1 MILDRIKRLA
11 QENGQEIAFTFLDKG
26 ENVELT
32 FGEIFE
38 KASSLAVSLKRNGL
52 REGERILILA
62 DQSPENVIAVIGSML
77 AKGVFVMVPP
87 PVDEGKRKRLQS
99 VLKACEPK
107 CCLVSHDLLE
117 KMTERVLTEML
128 GRTVC
133 LLNVNKQKDSVT
145 EEIDLT
151 RKQDDLVYIQ
161 FTSGST
167 SEPKGV
173 MVDYGNLMSSL
184 YDSGASIPREQAR
197 IGLSW
202 LPFYHNI
209 GLLCV
214 ILRNFYN
221 HTHFYIMKPESF
233 LKEPMSWFEN
243 CAKYKVQFTAGPN
256 SAFALCANAITD
268 DIARKMDLSR
278 LRYVLNGSEP
288 INYKTL
294 QAFAYKFRLT
304 GLDISC
310 FCPAYGLA
318 EVVCGVTTAS
328 GGVKITEIDFDSYK
342 KNKFV
347 PAVEGKKSK
356 ILISQGSLFSNTQ
369 VCIVDPS
376 TLTLCKDN
384 EIGEIW
390 ITGDSVARGYWNVSR
405 EKDSTFHQHL
415 HGDDKEY
422 LRTGDYGIVYKDELY
437 VTGRIKEVLIVNGH
451 NIYPNDIVNDLYH
464 QISVL
469 CGCSFAI
476 FQTEIDEKERVILC
490 IEGQF
495 QDEITYERLVKQIKR
510 VMQVAYDVSPYDIVF
525 CKPNSFP
532 RTDNKK
538 VKNALVKEYY
548 CMGLLQCLHSSC
560 ASVSIAEVETEMDAV
575 EWRIKNI
582 FESILKIKVKSRDD
596 DFLALGGNSFDSVEL
611 VHMLKSEFD
620 VELELNDVLEHAKVK
635 ELSLL
640 IKQKKKHGEVFVSKF
655 NLYEDVVLPDDIQIP
670 GTYEKELSQCQTVF
684 LTGTTGF
691 LGAYLIQS
699 YLEQTNMKLFC
710 HVRAESEEAGLQRIC
725 ENMRHYELWKDDYEK
740 RIVAIP
746 GDLKSDKLGMSDEW
760 YEKVANEA
768 DVILHNGA
776 LLHFLYPY
784 SYMAETNVKSTVD
797 CIRLACT
804 GRVKYMGYVS
814 TFSVYD
820 NPSHLHKH
828 VMEDDLLTSSEGYLL
843 PYSETK
849 WVSEKILEKARER
862 GVRTIVFRPGEIT
875 GSTATGKWNFGDMVS
890 RSIVASLETGQIP
903 SPFSNLYMTPVDYI
917 ADAIVYMM
925 RQDTVWNHA
934 YNLVNQKI
942 MSGDELCRMAKKM
955 GYSIHIVPYEKWRQ
969 QLFESKDED
978 NALKVLENLFGADM
992 EDESCIIRRYSDAE
1006 PTFDV
1011 SNTMKVLKN
1020 SGITCPPLSEEL
1032 VEKYIRNFVEQGV
1045 LSK

>member
-1 MILDRIKRLA
+1 MILDRIKQLA
-11 QENGQEIAFTFLDKG
+11 QENGQETAFTFLDKG
-26 ENVELT
+26 ENLELT

-38 KASSLAVSLKRNGL
+38 NASSLAVSLKNHGL
-52 REGERILILA
+52 KEGERILILA
-62 DQSPENVIAVIGSML
+62 DQSAENIISVVGSMF

-99 VLKACEPK
+99 VLKACDPK
-107 CCLVSHDLLE
+107 FCLVSHDLLE
-117 KMTERVLTEML
+117 KMTERVLTNML
-128 GRTVC
+128 GETVC
-133 LLNVNKQKDSVT
+133 LLDVKKQKDSVT

-167 SEPKGV
+167 SEPKGI

-184 YDSGASIPREQAR
+184 YDSGASITREQAR
-197 IGLSW
+197 VGLSW

-209 GLLCV
+209 GLLSV

-221 HTHFYIMKPESF
+221 HTHFYIMKPEAF

-256 SAFALCANAITD
+256 SAFALCANYITD
-268 DIARKMDLSR
+268 DVARKMDLSN

-288 INYKTL
+288 VNYKTL

-318 EVVCGVTTAS
+318 EVVCGVTTSS
-328 GGVKITEIDFDSYK
+328 GGVKIAEVDFESYK

-347 PAVEGKKSK
+347 PAVDGASSK
-356 ILISQGSLFSNTQ
+356 ILISQGPMFSNTQ
-369 VCIVDPS
+369 VRIVDPS
-376 TLTLCKDN
+376 TLTLCQDN

-390 ITGDSVARGYWNVSR
+390 ITGGSVSRGYWNVPR

-415 HGDDKEY
+415 PGDDKEY
-422 LRTGDYGIVYKDELY
+422 LRTGDFGIVYKDELY
-437 VTGRIKEVLIVNGH
+437 VTGRIKEMLIVNGH
-451 NIYPNDIVNDLYH
+451 NIYPNDIVSDLCS
-464 QISVL
+464 QIPAL

-476 FQTEIDEKERVILC
+476 FQTEIEEKERVILC

-495 QDEITYERLVKQIKR
+495 QDEITYERLIRQIKSIIQA
-510 VMQVAYDVSPYDIVF
+510 VYDVSPYDIVF
-525 CKPNSFP
+525 CKPYSFP
-532 RTDNKK
+532 RTDNGK
-538 VKNALVKEYY
+538 VKNALVKEHY
-548 CMGLLQCLHSSC
+548 CKGVLQSLYSSC
-560 ASVSIAEVETEMDAV
+560 ASASAFEVETGMDDV
-575 EWRIKNI
+575 ERKIKTI
-582 FESILKIKVKSRDD
+582 FESILKIKVKSCDD
-596 DFLALGGNSFDSVEL
+596 DFLVLGGNSFDSVEL
-611 VHMLKSEFD
+611 THMLKKEFG
-620 VELELNDVLEHAKVK
+620 VELELNEVLEHAGVK
-635 ELSLL
+635 ELSFL
-640 IKQKKKHGEVFVSKF
+640 IKQKKKHGEAFVRKF
-655 NLYEDVVLPDDIQIP
+655 NLYEEVVLPADIQIP
-670 GTYEKELSQCQTVF
+670 GTYEKELSQCKTVF

-699 YLEQTNMKLFC
+699 FLEQTDKRLLC

-725 ENMRHYELWKDDYEK
+725 ENMRHYGLWKDAYEK

-746 GDLKSDKLGMSDEW
+746 GDLKSEKLGMSDKW
-760 YEKVANEA
+760 YVKVANEA

-784 SYMAETNVKSTVD
+784 SYLAETNVKSTIE

-804 GRVKYMGYVS
+804 GRTKYMGYVS

-820 NPSHLHKH
+820 NPSHFHKH
-828 VMEDDLLTSSEGYLL
+828 VMEDDPLTNSEGYLL

-875 GSTATGKWNFGDMVS
+875 GSTTTGKWKFGDMVS

-903 SPFSNLYMTPVDYI
+903 TPFSNLYMTPVDYI
-917 ADAIVYMM
+917 ADAIVYILQ
-925 RQDTVWNHA
+925 QDKVWNQA
-934 YNLVNQKI
+934 YNLVNQEI
-942 MSGDELCRMAKKM
+942 MGGNELCRMANKM
-955 GYSIHIVPYEKWRQ
+955 GYSINMVPYEKWREN
-969 QLFESKDED
+969 LFVLNEED
-978 NALKVLENLFGADM
+978 NALKVLENLFGVDT

-1011 SNTMKVLKN
+1011 SNAVKVLKN
-1020 SGITCPPLSEEL
+1020 SGITCPPVTEEL
-1032 VEKYIRNFVEQGV
+1032 VGKYIRNFIEQGV
-1045 LSK
+1045 LS

>member
-1 MILDRIKRLA
+1 MILDTIKQLA
-11 QENGQEIAFTFLDKG
+11 KENGQETAFTFLDKG
-26 ENVELT
+26 ENLELT

-38 KASSLAVSLKRNGL
+38 SASSLAVSLKKNGL
-52 REGERILILA
+52 KEGERILIFA
-62 DQSPENVIAVIGSML
+62 DQSAANIISVVGSMF

-107 CCLVSHDLLE
+107 FCLVSHDLLQ
-117 KMTERVLTEML
+117 KMTEGVLADML
-128 GRTVC
+128 GETVC
-133 LLNVNKQKDSVT
+133 LLDVEKQKDPVT

-167 SEPKGV
+167 SEPKGI

-184 YDSGASIPREQAR
+184 YDSGASITREQAR
-197 IGLSW
+197 VGLSW

-209 GLLCV
+209 GLLSV

-221 HTHFYIMKPESF
+221 HTHFYIMKPEAF

-256 SAFALCANAITD
+256 SAFALCANYITD
-268 DIARKMDLSR
+268 DVAEKMDLSN

-288 INYKTL
+288 VNYKTL

-318 EVVCGVTTAS
+318 EVVCGVTTSS
-328 GGVKITEIDFDSYK
+328 GGVKITEVDFESYK

-347 PAVEGKKSK
+347 PAVEGASSK
-356 ILISQGSLFSNTQ
+356 ILISQGPMFSNTQ
-369 VCIVDPS
+369 VRIVDPS

-390 ITGDSVARGYWNVSR
+390 ITGGSVSRGYWNVPR

-415 HGDDKEY
+415 PGDDKEY
-422 LRTGDYGIVYKDELY
+422 LRTGDFGIVYKDELY
-437 VTGRIKEVLIVNGH
+437 VTGRIKEMLIVNGH
-451 NIYPNDIVNDLYH
+451 NIYPNDIVSDLYH
-464 QISVL
+464 QIPAL

-476 FQTEIDEKERVILC
+476 FQTEIGEKERVILC

-495 QDEITYERLVKQIKR
+495 QDEITYERLIRQIKS
-510 VMQVAYDVSPYDIVF
+510 VIQAVYDVSPYDVVF
-525 CKPNSFP
+525 CKPYSFP
-532 RTDNKK
+532 RTDNGK
-538 VKNALVKEYY
+538 VKNALVKEHY
-548 CMGLLQCLHSSC
+548 CKGVLQSLYSSGV
-560 ASVSIAEVETEMDAV
+560 SVSAAEVETGMDDV
-575 EWRIKNI
+575 ERKIKMV
-582 FESILKIKVKSRDD
+582 FESILKIKVNSRDD
-596 DFLALGGNSFDSVEL
+596 DFLELGGNSFDSVEL
-611 VHMLKSEFD
+611 THMLKKEFD
-620 VELELNDVLEHAKVK
+620 VELELNDVLEHARVK
-635 ELSLL
+635 ELALL
-640 IKQKKKHGEVFVSKF
+640 IKQKKKHGEAFVRKQ
-655 NLYEDVVLPDDIQIP
+655 NLSEDVVLPAYIQIP
-670 GTYEKELSQCQTVF
+670 GTYEKELSQCKTVF

-691 LGAYLIQS
+691 LGAYLIRS
-699 YLEQTNMKLFC
+699 YLEQTDMRLFC
-710 HVRAESEEAGLQRIC
+710 HVRAESEEAGLHRIC
-725 ENMRHYELWKDDYEK
+725 ENMRHYELWEDGYEK

-746 GDLKSDKLGMSDEW
+746 GDLKSEKLGMSDKW
-760 YEKVANEA
+760 YEKVANEV
-768 DVILHNGA
+768 DLILHNGA

-784 SYMAETNVKSTVD
+784 SYMAETNVKSTID

-804 GRVKYMGYVS
+804 GRTKYMGYVS
-814 TFSVYD
+814 SFSVYD
-820 NPSHLHKH
+820 NPSHFHKH
-828 VMEDDLLTSSEGYLL
+828 VMEDDPLTSSEGYLL

-875 GSTATGKWNFGDMVS
+875 GSTTTGKWKFGDMVS

-903 SPFSNLYMTPVDYI
+903 TPFSNLYMTPVDFI
-917 ADAIVYMM
+917 ADAIVYILQ
-925 RQDTVWNHA
+925 QDGIWNHA
-934 YNLVNQKI
+934 YNLVNQEI
-942 MSGDELCRMAKKM
+942 MHGDELCRMANKM
-955 GYSIHIVPYEKWRQ
+955 GYSINMIPYEKWREN
-969 QLFESKDED
+969 LFELNEED
-978 NALKVLENLFGADM
+978 NALKVLENLFRADM

-1011 SNTMKVLKN
+1011 SNVVKVLKD
-1020 SGITCPPLSEEL
+1020 SGITCPPVTEEL
-1032 VEKYIRNFVEQGV
+1032 VGKYIRNFIEQGV